1 MAEFKM
7 RNRPKK
13 PQEPRAISEQL
24 GYDLLFSELLL
35 RVELF
40 MENNQLSSTKEVEV
54 CVGDNWDGGY
64 CLCLETEGKTHSLYN
79 KEVII
84 HKEKLAE
91 YNKWRQDN
99 RVEIEKEKLRLKAL
113 IKQRKLEMSVGKA
126 KRNLEEAE
134 RKLCNNK

>member
-64 CLCLETEGKTHSLYN
+64 CLCLEAEGKTHSLYN
-79 KEVII
+79 KEILVY
-84 HKEKLAE
+84 KAELKE
-91 YNKWRQDN
+91 YNDWRKDN
-99 RVEIEKEKLRLKAL
+99 RVEIEKEK
-113 IKQRKLEMSVGKA
+113 IKIKETIRIRKLE
-126 KRNLEEAE
+126 KRLAAATKTAEDLKVKLECS
-134 RKLCNNK
+134 K